1 VKVRA
6 ALFGVVLMLVAAA
19 PAAASSITILV
30 GDKDGF
36 GLGLTSGQQLPCLT
50 NPGWSPGGPGNQ
62 ANCIS
67 PIFDW
72 RSAAEQAATNGA
84 QLTDTYSALY
94 SGSEAD
100 CSGVGLACSF
110 NGDTGLV
117 VMPFAGQLGSGS
129 LSFFMADFEA
139 AQNRPMLADVN
150 GVPVDFSFNHGYRQL
165 GIGTIVLTPEM
176 LAAAN
181 AAGEVRLFL
190 DHRSLFL
197 GPGHPGNFGSF
208 DYVAFDYF
216 ELQAE
221 VVPEPGPWVLLG
233 TGVLALA
240 VSLRRARRA

>member
-1 VKVRA
+1 
-6 ALFGVVLMLVAAA
+6 MLVAAA
-19 PAAASSITILV
+19 PAAASSITLLV

-50 NPGWSPGGPGNQ
+50 NPGWSPGGPSNQ

-67 PIFDW
+67 PTFDW
-72 RSAAEQAATNGA
+72 RSAGEQTATNGA

-94 SGSEAD
+94 SGSESD
-100 CSGVGLACSF
+100 CSGAGMACTL
-110 NGDTGLV
+110 NGETGLV
-117 VMPFAGQLGSGS
+117 VMPFAGALTSGT
-129 LSFFMADFEA
+129 LSFLMADFEA
-139 AQNRPMLADVN
+139 AQNRPMLADIN
-150 GVPVDFSFNHGYRQL
+150 GIAVDFSFNHGYREL
-165 GIGTIVLTPEM
+165 GLGTFVLTPEM

-190 DHRSLFL
+190 DHRSAFF
-197 GPGHPGNFGSF
+197 GPNHPGNFGSF

-221 VVPEPGPWVLLG
+221 VVPEPGTWVLFG

-240 VSLRRARRA
+240 VSLRRARKS